1 MIRDARQK
9 YDTPQNRD
17 KARQALGNLRG
28 GGRGRRGPY

>member
-17 KARQALGNLRG
+17 KAREALGNLRG
-28 GGRGRRGPY
+28 GSRRRQY